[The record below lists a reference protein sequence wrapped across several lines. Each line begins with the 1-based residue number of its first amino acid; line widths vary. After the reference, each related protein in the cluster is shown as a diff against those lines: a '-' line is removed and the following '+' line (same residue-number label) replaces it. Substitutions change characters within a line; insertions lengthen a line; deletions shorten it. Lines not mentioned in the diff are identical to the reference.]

1 MKRMDRRKFL
11 TNSAIFA
18 IGGGVHKTLGMRT
31 NPPSAAVNPIR
42 LTATTS
48 NFEREQLK
56 IPFGFKGG
64 YLTELWQTAVHL
76 KTDRVRGI
84 GLATQSVLYGD
95 ADLFAAYSEAAANSL
110 MFTLTEKALQLAK
123 DIPFSTPVDL
133 FEKLLPAVTREAASL
148 TGKKN
153 INPNFILNA
162 LVSLDNAA
170 WLIYAAENN
179 FKNYDQMVPEIYRGA
194 LSTRNDKVGIMFQV
208 SYNMPVQDIV
218 KAADEGYFIIKIKT
232 GQPGTQREMVS
243 KDAARIKA
251 IHEALR
257 LRDTP
262 HTSHKKILY
271 TLDCNGRYEEKS
283 TLQQLINQIKGDG
296 LMDHLLLIEEPFPE
310 TNNEFVGDLGVRIA
324 ADESANNEENTL
336 KRIRQ
341 GYKAIVLKAVAKTL
355 SLTLKIVKVA
365 HTHHVP
371 CFCSDLTVNPILV
384 DWHKNLAARLLPFP
398 ELGIGMMETN
408 GKENYLRWESMK
420 EYLPAKDASW
430 VNAKQGVFELD
441 DSFYQTAGGIF
452 RFSDHYAE
460 MFRKA

>member
-1 MKRMDRRKFL
+1 MDRRKFL
-11 TNSAIFA
+11 ANSAILT
-18 IGGGVHKTLGMRT
+18 IGGGIHKTLGMGGKT
-31 NPPSAAVNPIR
+31 PSMANMIR
-42 LTATTS
+42 LTGAVS
-48 NFEREQLK
+48 NFEREQLR

-64 YLTELWQTAVHL
+64 YLTELWQTAVQL
-76 KTDRVRGI
+76 KTDRAGGV

-95 ADLFAAYSEAAANSL
+95 ADLFAVNSEAAANAL
-110 MFTLTEKALQLAK
+110 MFALTERALHLAK

-133 FEKLLPAVTREAASL
+133 LEKLLPAVTREAVSL
-148 TGKKN
+148 TGKKD

-179 FKNYDQMVPEIYRGA
+179 YAGYEEMIPETYRPA
-194 LSTRNDKVGIMFQV
+194 LSTHNSKIGVMFQV

-232 GQPGTQREMVS
+232 GQPGTQQEMVE
-243 KDAARIKA
+243 KDAARIRA

-257 LRDTP
+257 LKSTP
-262 HTSHKKILY
+262 HTRQNRILY
-271 TLDCNGRYEEKS
+271 TLDCNGRYEKKA
-283 TLQQLINQIKGDG
+283 TLQELIEKIKGNG
-296 LMDHLLLIEEPFPE
+296 LMDRLLLIEEPFPE
-310 TNNEFVGDLGVRIA
+310 ANNEFVGDLGVRVA

-355 SLTLKIVKVA
+355 SLTLKILKVA
-365 HTHHVP
+365 QAHQIP

-408 GKENYLRWESMK
+408 GKENYLRWETMK
-420 EYLPAKDASW
+420 GYLPEKDAAW

-441 DSFYQTAGGIF
+441 NSFYQSAGGIF
-452 RFSDHYAE
+452 RPSDHYAE
-460 MFRKA
+460 MFRKK

>member
-1 MKRMDRRKFL
+1 MDRRKFL
-11 TNSAIFA
+11 ANSAVLT
-18 IGGGVHKTLGMRT
+18 IGGSFYKTLGMGKNVR
-31 NPPSAAVNPIR
+31 PAVDLIR
-42 LTATTS
+42 LTATAS
-48 NFEREQLK
+48 DFEREKLR

-64 YLTELWQTAVHL
+64 YLTELWQTAVQL
-76 KTDRVRGI
+76 KTERVSGI

-110 MFTLTEKALQLAK
+110 MFALTEKALHLAK
-123 DIPFSTPVDL
+123 GIPFSTPVDL
-133 FEKLLPAVTREAASL
+133 FEQLLPAVTGEAVSL
-148 TGKKN
+148 TAKKD

-170 WLIYAAENN
+170 WMVYAAENG
-179 FKNYDQMVPEIYRGA
+179 FQVYEQMIPEIYRPA
-194 LSTRNDKVGIMFQV
+194 LSTHNRKIGVMFQV
-208 SYNMPVQDIV
+208 SYKMPIEDIV
-218 KAADEGYFIIKIKT
+218 KATNEGYFIIKIKT
-232 GQPGTQREMVS
+232 GQPGTQQEMVE
-243 KDAARIKA
+243 KDAARIRT

-257 LRDTP
+257 LKSTP
-262 HTSHKKILY
+262 HTKHHKILY
-271 TLDCNGRYEEKS
+271 TLDCNGRYEQKS
-283 TLQQLINQIKGDG
+283 TLQQLIERIKGDG

-310 TNNEFVGDLGVRIA
+310 TNDEYVGDLGVRIA
-324 ADESANNEENTL
+324 ADESANNAENTL

-355 SLTLKIVKVA
+355 SLTFKIAKVA
-365 HTHHVP
+365 HAHHIP

-408 GKENYLRWESMK
+408 GKENYLGWETMK
-420 EYLPAKDASW
+420 GYLPEKEASW

-452 RFSDHYAE
+452 RPSDHYAE
-460 MFRKA
+460 MFRKT